1 MRERK
6 KIIRSVFL
14 CAFVSAFVACSN
26 KADYKDSSLPVETR
40 VQDLLGRMTVEEKA
54 AQLDMLSAKEIVI
67 DENTLSDEQLK
78 HFVDSM
84 CIGAVH
90 DLYPAHAAV
99 ANLIQKHAVENS
111 RLGIPLL
118 FIEEGFLSVILRA
131 GIQPCSILS
140 EGLLPQKPVLM
151 ACISYWARIWILL
164 MK

>member
-26 KADYKDSSLPVETR
+26 KADYKDSSLPVETL

-84 CIGAVH
+84 CIG
-90 DLYPAHAAV
+90 
-99 ANLIQKHAVENS
+99 
-111 RLGIPLL
+111 
-118 FIEEGFLSVILRA
+118 LSMI
-131 GIQPCSILS
+131 
-140 EGLLPQKPVLM
+140 
-151 ACISYWARIWILL
+151 YILL
-164 MK
+164 MLQ

>member
-84 CIGAVH
+84 CIGAVCIEP
-90 DLYPAHAAV
+90 YKW
-99 ANLIQKHAVENS
+99 QTAVE
-111 RLGIPLL
+111 IPNRCTHI
-118 FIEEGFLSVILRA
+118 FY
-131 GIQPCSILS
+131 SIYCGKCL
-140 EGLLPQKPVLM
+140 
-151 ACISYWARIWILL
+151 AR
-164 MK
+164 